1 MWKHRKDTEKK
12 EKPMMTPDQLVWDY
26 FIDKLTRQKNK
37 EVKGYRITIVILVI
51 AFVVSNLIW
60 TWLALLCF
68 GG

>member
-1 MWKHRKDTEKK
+1 MWKHRKDKEEK

-26 FIDKLTRQKNK
+26 FIDKLTHQKNK

-51 AFVVSNLIW
+51 AFIVTNFIW